1 MNVLLFIS
9 GLVAGFTTIGH
20 FVIGSKSFLKPMLNA
35 SWDEIPKKV
44 MHCVFHYVSVFLI
57 LSTIVLL
64 LLGLGIRLDTASSLL
79 VRFIAIHYAAFAVV
93 QIVIALTAKI
103 EKAIFK
109 LFQWMFFVI
118 IAVLAWLGAP

>member
-35 SWDEIPKKV
+35 SLDEIPKKV

-64 LLGLGIRLDTASSLL
+64 LLGLGIRWGAASSLL
-79 VRFIAIHYAAFAVV
+79 VRFIAIHYAAFAAV
-93 QIVIALTAKI
+93 QIAIALTAKI

-109 LFQWMFFVI
+109 LFQWMFFII
-118 IAVLAWLGAP
+118 IALLAWLGTP